1 VHAPPELRGG
11 FLARLACLVVGLF
24 LCAVGIVLFLESE
37 LGLPPWDVLHQGV
50 AEQAGISFGVANL
63 VVSVAVLAL
72 AWRLRAHIGLG
83 TLLNATLIGTFVIVL
98 TALEAVGSVSEEALA
113 TRIAL
118 LPAALACFGAGSALY
133 IGATMGAGPRD
144 SLMLV
149 VSRRLGVRIGVA
161 RTAIELAALG
171 LGFAL
176 GGTAGIGTLVF
187 ALGIGPAVE
196 LSFWLLERTP
206 LVAPAVAS
214 PPVMRPTG

>member
-11 FLARLACLVVGLF
+11 FLPRLVGLV
-24 LCAVGIVLFLESE
+24 AGLF
-37 LGLPPWDVLHQGV
+37 LGLPPWDVLHQGL
-50 AEQAGISFGVANL
+50 AEQAGLSFGVANL

-83 TLLNATLIGTFVIVL
+83 TLLNATLIGTFVIAL
-98 TALEAVGSVSEEALA
+98 TALEAVDALSEEPLA
-113 TRIAL
+113 TRIGLIAM
-118 LPAALACFGAGSALY
+118 ALACFGVGSAFY
-133 IGATMGAGPRD
+133 IGAALGAGPRD

-149 VSRRLGVRIGVA
+149 VSRRLGVRIGAA
-161 RTAIELAALG
+161 RTAIEVAALA

-176 GGTAGIGTLVF
+176 GGTAGLGTLVF

-214 PPVMRPTG
+214 PA

>member
-1 VHAPPELRGG
+1 MP
-11 FLARLACLVVGLF
+11 RLVGLVAGLF

-50 AEQAGISFGVANL
+50 AEQAGIAFGVANL
-63 VVSVAVLAL
+63 IVSVAVLAL
-72 AWRLRAHIGLG
+72 VWRLRAHIGLG
-83 TLLNATLIGTFVIVL
+83 TLLNAILIGVFVIAL
-98 TALEAVGSVSEEALA
+98 TALDGVNALSEEPLA
-113 TRIAL
+113 TRIGL
-118 LPAALACFGAGSALY
+118 LPVALACFGVGSAFY
-133 IGATMGAGPRD
+133 IGAALGAGPRD

-161 RTAIELAALG
+161 RTAIEVAVLALG
-171 LGFAL
+171 FVL
-176 GGTAGIGTLVF
+176 GGTVGLGTLVF

-214 PPVMRPTG
+214 PA

>member
-1 VHAPPELRGG
+1 MHAPPELRGG
-11 FLARLACLVVGLF
+11 FLPRLVGLVAGLF
-24 LCAVGIVLFLESE
+24 LCAAGIVLFLESE
-37 LGLPPWDVLHQGV
+37 LGLPPWDVLHQGL
-50 AEQAGISFGVANL
+50 AEQAGLSFGVANL

-83 TLLNATLIGTFVIVL
+83 TLLNATLIGTFVIAL
-98 TALEAVGSVSEEALA
+98 TAFEAVDALSEEPLG
-113 TRIAL
+113 TRIGLIAM
-118 LPAALACFGAGSALY
+118 ALACFGVGSAFY
-133 IGATMGAGPRD
+133 IGAAMGAGPRD

-149 VSRRLGVRIGVA
+149 VSRRLGVRIGAA
-161 RTAIELAALG
+161 RTAIEVAALA

-176 GGTAGIGTLVF
+176 GGTAGLGTLVF

-214 PPVMRPTG
+214 PA

>member
-1 VHAPPELRGG
+1 MHAPPELRGG
-11 FLARLACLVVGLF
+11 FLPRLVGLVAGLF
-24 LCAVGIVLFLESE
+24 LCAAGIVLFLESE
-37 LGLPPWDVLHQGV
+37 LGLPPWDVLHQGL
-50 AEQAGISFGVANL
+50 AEQAGLSFGVANL

-83 TLLNATLIGTFVIVL
+83 TLLNATLIGTFVIAL
-98 TALEAVGSVSEEALA
+98 TAFEAVDALSEEPLG
-113 TRIAL
+113 TRIGLIAM
-118 LPAALACFGAGSALY
+118 ALACFGVGSAFY
-133 IGATMGAGPRD
+133 IGAAMGAGPRD

-149 VSRRLGVRIGVA
+149 VSRGLGVRIGAA
-161 RTAIELAALG
+161 RTAIEVAALA

-176 GGTAGIGTLVF
+176 GGTAGLGTLVF

-214 PPVMRPTG
+214 PA